1 MEEEI
6 LFVVLAIFISI
17 NAFCVSVSI
26 IGRLIGALV
35 VFSPIMPDL
44 FDAHHFS
51 IAYWRDSI
59 HWIDGNEKIWQIER
73 YSMAEGRPSSVRWT
87 SPKNFDVTC
96 SNAAGKRIIRA
107 NLSLSL
113 NLNCVLWCVPHVL
126 YVWARALNEIIARH
140 CQYLPARDFNAI
152 VFPTIES

>member
-17 NAFCVSVSI
+17 KAFCVSVSI

-51 IAYWRDSI
+51 IAY
-59 HWIDGNEKIWQIER
+59 
-73 YSMAEGRPSSVRWT
+73 
-87 SPKNFDVTC
+87 
-96 SNAAGKRIIRA
+96 
-107 NLSLSL
+107 
-113 NLNCVLWCVPHVL
+113 
-126 YVWARALNEIIARH
+126 
-140 CQYLPARDFNAI
+140 
-152 VFPTIES
+152 